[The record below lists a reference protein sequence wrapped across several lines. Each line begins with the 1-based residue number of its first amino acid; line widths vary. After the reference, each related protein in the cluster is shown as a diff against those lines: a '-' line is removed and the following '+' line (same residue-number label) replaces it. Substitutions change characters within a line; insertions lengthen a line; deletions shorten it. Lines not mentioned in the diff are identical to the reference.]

1 MGRHETF
8 MTHWYWQQMGGTLI
22 EEFVAVEGT
31 ALYGRR
37 IMDGVIIK
45 DGEFRIARQSDVS
58 LEGKDIIVIQAKA
71 KRLSMSLMGKSFFS
85 AQLIQRFNPHSVMC
99 VALCSQDDFDLRPL
113 LEQYPNMKVIVCPRT
128 KMA

>member
-1 MGRHETF
+1 
-8 MTHWYWQQMGGTLI
+8 
-22 EEFVAVEGT
+22 
-31 ALYGRR
+31 
-37 IMDGVIIK
+37 MDGVIIK
-45 DGEFRIARQSDVS
+45 DGEFRIARQSEVS